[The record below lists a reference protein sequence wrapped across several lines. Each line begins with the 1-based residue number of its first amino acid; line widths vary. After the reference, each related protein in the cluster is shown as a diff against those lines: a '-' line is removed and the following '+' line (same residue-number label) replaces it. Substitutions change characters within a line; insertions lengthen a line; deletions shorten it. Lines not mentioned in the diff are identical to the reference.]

1 MTKLSSSVTDA
12 LTFQS
17 YAPAPAIEGVWTAPL
32 RKSRSDNGSFMEYVR
47 LSEGCV
53 EDAGGFTAR
62 QISVSEAAPGRVNAF
77 HIHPREPQNEIWTV
91 IRGLLKIWLVD
102 LRAASSTEGVR
113 RMFVLSGEAP
123 IRLFIPAG
131 VAHGYRAGPEGAT
144 LLYVMDKQ
152 FDLEHPNEGRLP
164 WDFFGAELWEED
176 RG

>member
-1 MTKLSSSVTDA
+1 MTKLSPSVTDA

-17 YAPAPAIEGVWTAPL
+17 YAPGPAIKDVWTAPL

-47 LSEGCV
+47 LSEGHV

-77 HIHPREPQNEIWTV
+77 HIHPREPQNELWTV
-91 IRGLLKIWLVD
+91 IAGLLKIWLVD
-102 LRAASSTEGVR
+102 LREGSPSEGVKQA
-113 RMFVLSGEAP
+113 FVLTGEAP
-123 IRLFIPAG
+123 VRLFIPAG
-131 VAHGYRAGPEGAT
+131 VAHGYRAGREGAT
-144 LLYVMDKQ
+144 LLYVMDKL